1 MAVLD
6 RPVEAEARLRPK
18 NQITVPEQIV
28 RAIGAGI
35 EDVFVFETDLEE
47 PRLIHVRVMPRDFA
61 GSLTGMFGTTE
72 QNVAFVAGEREA
84 WGE

>member
-1 MAVLD
+1 MTVLD

-18 NQITVPEQIV
+18 NQITVPEPIV

-35 EDVFVFETDLEE
+35 EDVFVFETDPGE
-47 PRLIHVRVMPRDFA
+47 PGLVHVRVMPHDFA

-72 QNVAFVAGEREA
+72 DNVAFVAREREA